1 MELNDNSIT
10 KIHAYNAIRSF
21 LSEKT
26 NQNLI
31 DELGIRDGIERRISG
46 LNCEYEFALISHFS
60 EQFEFILG
68 FDESFSKLTDTKTP
82 DFFLK
87 KKDGKKF
94 FIEVKSK
101 ESDTF
106 NDITE
111 TSLAKRKVIADE
123 LGAEWC
129 LALKMQNRWG
139 LFDYNTFTSKKR
151 KVSYPLDLNDSIFI
165 SFFGFDYY
173 IVQNI
178 EAESIF
184 SNEYEKI
191 DRIRH
196 KEYGTLINYKLKT
209 GPIALIDDSSK
220 NKSIF
225 VEEIHNRFSNQEIQK
240 INAKETRLIEKLDK
254 PILVSTDQLMIA
266 SIMHTINQHGLRN
279 DAKTFF
285 DDFINHKDPSSQIN
299 AYKFFWQQMID
310 KCPHNEIVKPQKVLF
325 DCNGNFQAEIFQV

>member
-87 KKDGKKF
+87 KKDGKKI

-111 TSLAKRKVIADE
+111 TSLAKRKAIADE

-184 SNEYEKI
+184 SSEYEKI
-191 DRIRH
+191 DCIRH
-196 KEYGTLINYKLKT
+196 KEYGALINYKLKAKSV
-209 GPIALIDDSSK
+209 ALIDDSTK
-220 NKSIF
+220 DRSIF
-225 VEEIHNRFSNQEIQK
+225 VEILHNHFRGFPK
-240 INAKETRLIEKLDK
+240 KLNAKETMLIEKLDK

-310 KCPHNEIVKPQKVLF
+310 KCPHNEIVKPHKVLF
-325 DCNGNFQAEIFQV
+325 DCYGNFKAEIFKV